1 MLELKGPCRNWFLQL
16 MATRH
21 FNEHNKTYNFHNPAW
36 LILFRENDDKED
48 SLYQQ
53 SDNVL
58 DFMDKTGGIVQ
69 EIYGLNYNDL
79 MELDRHTYNRIK
91 QAVYKICERRA
102 KEQEERDRQENER
115 LKKAE
120 AEQLAAARRQ
130 TGR

>member
-1 MLELKGPCRNWFLQL
+1 MMTARF
-16 MATRH
+16 
-21 FNEHNKTYNFHNPAW
+21 FNQTNKLFNFHNPAW
-36 LILFRENDDKED
+36 FVLYRNDDDEGD
-48 SLYQQ
+48 SLHQQ

-91 QAVYKICERRA
+91 KAVFKICERRA
-102 KEQEERDRQENER
+102 KEQEERDRQEQER

-120 AEQLAAARRQ
+120 AAQLAASR
-130 TGR
+130 GGK